1 MLYKYIHAFIDACAC
16 HKTHICVSIFFVL
29 IFSLDLKLVGW
40 FMVLNATF
48 NNISVISWRSV
59 LLVKET
65 RVQCWTQ
72 PVAWSPTAIKT
83 TYGLL
88 DIVKRQVV
96 TGPNLNI
103 WASTN
108 IILYKSYFPGTR

>member
-1 MLYKYIHAFIDACAC
+1 
-16 HKTHICVSIFFVL
+16 
-29 IFSLDLKLVGW
+29 
-40 FMVLNATF
+40 
-48 NNISVISWRSV
+48 
-59 LLVKET
+59 LVKET

-96 TGPNLNI
+96 TGPI
-103 WASTN
+103 
-108 IILYKSYFPGTR
+108 